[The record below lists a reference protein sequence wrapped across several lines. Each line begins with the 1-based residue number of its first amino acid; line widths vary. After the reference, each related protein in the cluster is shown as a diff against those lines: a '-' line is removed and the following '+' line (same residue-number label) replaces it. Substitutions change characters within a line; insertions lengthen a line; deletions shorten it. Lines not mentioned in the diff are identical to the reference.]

1 MPCVPLQD
9 GEEDDI
15 QGRVGGVQDLPP
27 YVALQVIHP
36 ATPPFTCLEDVLSL
50 LLGELQPHVEQSLL
64 QLLVEWDLL
73 SGHGAGDE
81 PHRQL
86 GVVWEVVIQ
95 EVKPNITNCY

>member
-1 MPCVPLQD
+1 MEPLHQ
-9 GEEDDI
+9 
-15 QGRVGGVQDLPP
+15 
-27 YVALQVIHP
+27 P